1 MRPYGL
7 DVNSGVAFPNGDKDP
22 DRLRD
27 FIRLA
32 KSCTRA
38 TECGPIVHE

>member
-1 MRPYGL
+1 MDL
-7 DVNSGVAFPNGDKDP
+7 TSTVASHFRNGHKDP

-38 TECGPIVHE
+38 TERGPIVHE